1 MRTASDGDPSG
12 ADGMERGTHH
22 WDAQTSALTVTHVV
36 DTNSELGLSHPD
48 LAFQAQLLGPRSI
61 ILADKE
67 STFLSRTSNT
77 AVLPDWRLNKGRN
90 YRQTQDNTVQGA
102 QSFWDLWGRVQARNP
117 NDATSVTIRGG
128 RISGSRS
135 FDLEDTG
142 WTVEQDY
149 ASEALLDAEFPSNT
163 TYTLTLRGGELG
175 TVNQEI
181 TIGSSAYP
189 NIPFL
194 TGSHFTDA
202 QSIDSTSD
210 LTLEWTNPGSLTTA
224 NGSTNLQIFLNGFDE
239 TEFFEVNRGGAH
251 TSATLPAQTFEPG
264 QSYFGLAETSNAL
277 DQNGISSFGI
287 SGFSSHLSFAEF
299 TMATLDTVGLV
310 QNFAEKAGLAGA
322 AANPLAMPFGEG
334 INNLLKYAFNM
345 DASGADTSIL
355 APGTGTSGLPAF
367 ELEPT
372 TGVFQLEF
380 VRRKGAGLVYTPKC
394 STSLDSSSFL
404 PIVGTVTVT
413 EIDSN
418 FERVV
423 VSDTCYPAT
432 TPWWF
437 GFVEV
442 VAP

>member
-12 ADGMERGTHH
+12 ADGMERSTYH

-67 STFLSRTSNT
+67 STFLSRTSNA

-128 RISGSRS
+128 GISRSRS

-175 TVNQEI
+175 TVTQEI

-210 LTLEWTNPGSLTTA
+210 LTLEWTNP
-224 NGSTNLQIFLNGFDE
+224 
-239 TEFFEVNRGGAH
+239 
-251 TSATLPAQTFEPG
+251 
-264 QSYFGLAETSNAL
+264 
-277 DQNGISSFGI
+277 
-287 SGFSSHLSFAEF
+287 
-299 TMATLDTVGLV
+299 
-310 QNFAEKAGLAGA
+310 
-322 AANPLAMPFGEG
+322 
-334 INNLLKYAFNM
+334 
-345 DASGADTSIL
+345 
-355 APGTGTSGLPAF
+355 
-367 ELEPT
+367 
-372 TGVFQLEF
+372 
-380 VRRKGAGLVYTPKC
+380 
-394 STSLDSSSFL
+394 
-404 PIVGTVTVT
+404 
-413 EIDSN
+413 
-418 FERVV
+418 
-423 VSDTCYPAT
+423 
-432 TPWWF
+432 
-437 GFVEV
+437 
-442 VAP
+442 